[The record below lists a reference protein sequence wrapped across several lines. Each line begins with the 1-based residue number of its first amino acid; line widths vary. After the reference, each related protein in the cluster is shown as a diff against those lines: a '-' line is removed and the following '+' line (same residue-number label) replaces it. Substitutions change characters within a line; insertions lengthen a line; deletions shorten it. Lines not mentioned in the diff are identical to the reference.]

1 MHPCKELMMIQESSK
16 GGTESGN
23 GADNEGDNWAAHC
36 RLDRSA
42 AGEWVG
48 GLPRFGSAHFQ
59 LVCMPN

>member
-1 MHPCKELMMIQESSK
+1 MIQESSK